1 MLNQIQ
7 FFIIYPPPS
16 LYFKIFFQMS
26 QRQRQDSSNFL
37 KNPAAGGQV
46 RSSSSPDS
54 PAVGKTASPNLR
66 VPPFQHAIFLACFAW
81 RAIIHL
87 FVRDDILHTFAREY
101 AEKNPAK
108 GNGKLQ
114 FLPSEVE
121 AALAAFQREF
131 QLNHQGSLYN
141 QFCRIS
147 SSKGI
152 APHDD
157 IHSFAEWYIFE
168 RMCVPMNDAANP
180 NEHIIKEMMECFKS
194 ELHSLCPEWYF
205 YKYLFGL
212 LTPYVPL
219 AFLETYKQDS
229 LSMIR
234 RAFGGAFPQN
244 GVHRVNGAFV
254 FRYSEMMTYSKIY
267 SFLNGSNEHI
277 CASPALMYSSN
288 EKLFIRKTFPKENLN
303 GIFCVVFID
312 RIGEIK
318 KSAIKSALPVVKTGC
333 GDGQGGTY
341 GENDHLVESGFA
353 TAFSGYDVVDELVV
367 VDYSN
372 EYLLHEN
379 GFPGWN
385 KFMEEAGAFPFQIS
399 FD

>member
-1 MLNQIQ
+1 
-7 FFIIYPPPS
+7 
-16 LYFKIFFQMS
+16 MS
-26 QRQRQDSSNFL
+26 GKNHSILKGEQNPNM

-54 PAVGKTASPNLR
+54 PAVGKTASPNLK
-66 VPPFQHAIFLACFAW
+66 VPPFEHAIFLACKEW
-81 RAIIHL
+81 RAIIQK
-87 FVRDDILHTFAREY
+87 FVGDTILHDFARDY
-101 AEKNPAK
+101 AETNPAK
-108 GNGKLQ
+108 GNGKLK

-141 QFCRIS
+141 HFYRIS
-147 SSKGI
+147 SSKGM
-152 APHDD
+152 APNDD
-157 IHSFAEWYIFE
+157 IRSFAEWYIFE
-168 RMCVPMNDAANP
+168 RMCVPMNDVANP
-180 NEHIIKEMMECFKS
+180 NEGIINKMIECFKS
-194 ELHSLCPEWYF
+194 ELDSLCPEWYF

-267 SFLNGSNEHI
+267 TFLIGSNEHI
-277 CASPALMYSSN
+277 CAYPALMYSSN
-288 EKLFIRKTFPKENLN
+288 EKLFMRKTFPKENLN
-303 GIFCVVFID
+303 GIFCVVLID
-312 RIGEIK
+312 RIGELK
-318 KSAIKSALPVVKTGC
+318 KSTIKPALPAVRIGC
-333 GDGQGGTY
+333 GGGQDGVY
-341 GENDHLVESGFA
+341 SENDHLVESGFA
-353 TAFSGYDVVDELVV
+353 TAFSMYDVDDELVV

-372 EYLLHEN
+372 QSLLHEN

-385 KFMEEAGAFPFQIS
+385 KFMEEAGAYPFQIS
-399 FD
+399 FDRN